1 MDMLR
6 EKSSSFS
13 MLFGSS
19 SAFRDDF
26 ESVKNTMLE
35 GDFSLC
41 SNNDFRYSIVDL
53 IAIISAS
60 KFEQCSP
67 QELLISVE
75 DLSGNFRKAPYP
87 AKDVPLKAEPSV

>member
-1 MDMLR
+1 MF
-6 EKSSSFS
+6 K
-13 MLFGSS
+13 
-19 SAFRDDF
+19 
-26 ESVKNTMLE
+26 
-35 GDFSLC
+35 
-41 SNNDFRYSIVDL
+41 NDFRYSIVDL